1 MARIEVV
8 TGPERRRVWTDEQ
21 KRALV
26 AEASAPGAVV
36 AEIARRADIGPGQI
50 YRWRRQLREAARGF
64 AEVVVASGEIGAPV
78 ESAAMRVA
86 APAVEVEFVGT
97 ARVRITASIPP
108 ALAAAVVRA
117 LAKA

>member
-8 TGPERRRVWTDEQ
+8 TGPERRRIWTDEQ

-36 AEIARRADIGPGQI
+36 AEIARRADVGPGQI

-64 AEVVVASGEIGAPV
+64 AEVVVTSGEVGAPV
-78 ESAAMRVA
+78 DRAVTRIA
-86 APAVEVEFVGT
+86 APAIEVEFVGA
-97 ARVRITASIPP
+97 ARVRIPASIPP

-117 LAKA
+117 LAKG

>member
-8 TGPERRRVWTDEQ
+8 TGPERRRMWSDEQ

-36 AEIARRADIGPGQI
+36 AEIARRADVGSGQI
-50 YRWRRQLREAARGF
+50 YRWRRQLREAASGF
-64 AEVVVASGEIGAPV
+64 AAVVVTSSENGVPVDPGA
-78 ESAAMRVA
+78 ARVV
-86 APAVEVEFVGT
+86 APAIEVEFVGT
-97 ARVRITASIPP
+97 ARVRIPASIPP

-117 LAKA
+117 LAKG